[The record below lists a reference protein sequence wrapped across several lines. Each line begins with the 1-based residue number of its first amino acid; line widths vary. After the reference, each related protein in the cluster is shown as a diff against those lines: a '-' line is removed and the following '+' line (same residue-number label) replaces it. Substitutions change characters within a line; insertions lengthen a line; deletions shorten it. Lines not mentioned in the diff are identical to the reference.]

1 MASITS
7 SANGTKRLQFVDTD
21 GIRKSIYLGKIS
33 KRDADSFKIRLEAL
47 LSCKI
52 VGTSPDRDLSI
63 WVTTIS
69 PKLQHDLAKFSLI
82 DTGNLPQKPTK
93 ETLAAFLAQYV
104 DKRGKGKKPATII
117 VWKQVIASLEEH
129 LPGGVR
135 LSAVTIG
142 DAKDWIDSM
151 RVKKLAET
159 TIHKRLTFAK
169 QFFDYALEH
178 RKIRQNPFSTIK
190 LSKPKPK
197 SNVEVTRETIAAIMK
212 HCDPTWQAIISL
224 SRFGGLRCPSEV
236 LSLKWSDVDFEKG
249 VISIPEPKVEH
260 HSDRGH
266 RLCPLFPE
274 VRKALESLQDNKNK
288 GEYVIDRDD
297 YRATA
302 ITSRGWANVN
312 LRTRFLK
319 RLKSAGV
326 EPWPRLF
333 HSMRASRQTELE
345 REFGLPAACSWL
357 GNTEKV
363 AKESYLLIFEDT
375 WQEAIGNKSSAQSS
389 AVNPNKVQKPSEPK
403 SKRPTKKHDSK

>member
-7 SANGTKRLQFVDTD
+7 SANGTKRLQFVDVD
-21 GIRKSIYLGKIS
+21 GIRKSIYLGKVS
-33 KRDADSFKIRLEAL
+33 KRDAEAFKLRLESL

-69 PKLQHDLAKFSLI
+69 PKLQHDLAKFNLI

-93 ETLAAFLAQYV
+93 ETLAAFLKAYIE
-104 DKRGKGKKPATII
+104 KRGQGKKPATLI

-129 LPGGVR
+129 LPGGVK

-197 SNVEVTRETIAAIMK
+197 SNVEVTRETIAAVMK

-224 SRFGGLRCPSEV
+224 SRFGGLRCLSEV

-249 VISIPEPKVEH
+249 VMSIPEPKVEH

-274 VRKALESLQDNKNK
+274 VRKALENLSGK
-288 GEYVIDRDD
+288 GEYVIDRAD
-297 YRATA
+297 YREIAMS
-302 ITSRGWANVN
+302 SRGWANAN
-312 LRTRFLK
+312 LRTRLLK
-319 RLKSAGV
+319 RLKAAGV

-333 HSMRASRQTELE
+333 HSMRASRQTEVE
-345 REFGLPAACSWL
+345 RDFGLPAACAWL
-357 GNTEKV
+357 GNTEEV
-363 AKESYLLIFEDT
+363 AKESYLLIFEET
-375 WQEAIGNKSSAQSS
+375 WQKAIGKSSAESS
-389 AVNPNKVQKPSEPK
+389 AVNPNKPQESRRVK
-403 SKRPTKKHDSK
+403 SKRPIKKHDSK